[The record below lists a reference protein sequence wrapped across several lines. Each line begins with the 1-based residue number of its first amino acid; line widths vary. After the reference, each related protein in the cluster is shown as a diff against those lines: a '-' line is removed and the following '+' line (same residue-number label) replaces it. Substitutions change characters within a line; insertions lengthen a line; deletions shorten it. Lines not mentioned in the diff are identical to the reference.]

1 MGLAPVPRARYW
13 QSVCQRRS
21 DNNVE
26 SYSAKDRYR
35 RGDIDGVVGGPIYG
49 ACAYFHL
56 SKVTNFF
63 LFKGRQWR
71 AKSVR
76 KSAESARPLGASFQV
91 LCGRGD
97 DAALSADSVAIAA
110 RKCSR
115 ATKTPGSMM
124 KNAASRVAR
133 HGDAP
138 SVLSRNA

>member
-63 LFKGRQWR
+63 LQ
-71 AKSVR
+71 
-76 KSAESARPLGASFQV
+76 GASVASKIRQEV
-91 LCGRGD
+91 GGERAAIGRIISGCFVVEEMTPHYPLT
-97 DAALSADSVAIAA
+97 ASPSRPANA
-110 RKCSR
+110 RAQPKRR
-115 ATKTPGSMM
+115 AP
-124 KNAASRVAR
+124 
-133 HGDAP
+133 
-138 SVLSRNA
+138 